1 MPSEWDYNR
10 CGTVALMILGQFSD
24 ICDLHSE
31 YFSET
36 YSIRF

>member
-1 MPSEWDYNR
+1 MPSEWDYYS
-10 CGTVALMILGQFSD
+10 CGTVALMILDQFL
-24 ICDLHSE
+24 IFADLHSE